1 MKTNTVL
8 EYVNTTTGETKYK
21 TLKTTHD
28 ESINGIKVTVDYVA
42 GYLQA
47 IEDSGVMKGWDINI
61 LNDVPVD
68 DRWDE
73 SVEQVDVEDT
83 GPLPPNEDC
92 RDKDFI
98 EVDE

>member
-1 MKTNTVL
+1 METNTVL
-8 EYVNTTTGETKYK
+8 EYVNTTTGETRYK
-21 TLKTTHD
+21 TLKTTND

-68 DRWDE
+68 DPTDYDDTI
-73 SVEQVDVEDT
+73 VVGDT